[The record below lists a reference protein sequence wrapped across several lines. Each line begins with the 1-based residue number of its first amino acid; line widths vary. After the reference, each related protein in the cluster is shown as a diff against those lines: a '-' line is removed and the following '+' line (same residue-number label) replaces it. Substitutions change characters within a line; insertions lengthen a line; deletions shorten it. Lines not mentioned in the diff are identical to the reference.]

1 MQTTNAE
8 KQRSYERLIAIF
20 GLVTLVFGSTAVAQV
35 ENRHSTHRTRYR
47 VVDLGTVGG
56 RMSAGW
62 GINDRRWITGVSSLP
77 GDFQSRAFLWRR
89 GVMTDLGTLGGP
101 NS

>member
-56 RMSAGW
+56 RIARDGNKRSTL
-62 GINDRRWITGVSSLP
+62 DHRRFVSS
-77 GDFQSRAFLWRR
+77 RR
-89 GVMTDLGTLGGP
+89 FSIASVSLAQRCDD
-101 NS
+101 